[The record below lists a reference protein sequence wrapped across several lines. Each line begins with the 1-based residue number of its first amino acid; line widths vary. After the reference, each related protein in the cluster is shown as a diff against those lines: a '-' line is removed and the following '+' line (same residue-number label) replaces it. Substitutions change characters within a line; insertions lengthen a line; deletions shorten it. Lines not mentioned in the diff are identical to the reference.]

1 MNTYNVIT
9 LFPNL
14 IEEWKNIGIVRQA
27 IKNQLVN
34 IETTN
39 LREFGIGEYKQVDDA
54 PYGGGPGMVLMPEP
68 LDNAINSSNSE
79 VNVFL
84 TPSGEQLDET
94 LLTKLLSFKSINLI
108 AGRYEG
114 FDQRILDI
122 HADYKVSIGHTV
134 ISGGEVPAMYLLEAL
149 IRRIPGVLGN
159 PDSLSKSQLDEIKNN
174 KSINYL
180 GHIDISKEL
189 HNYDVNLVMSKYEG
203 SSRILLESLYIG
215 LICISNNIPGTTV
228 LSSKFSN
235 SFFVNDNNIQEFKR
249 NLNEIINNDAFLDST
264 QNEYFG
270 NGADYN
276 RKLINENYTS
286 IKIAA
291 AYNKIYQYLR
301 GEIESYRSEFV

>member
-34 IETTN
+34 IQTTN

-94 LLTKLLSFKSINLI
+94 LLIKLLSFKSINLI

-114 FDQRILDI
+114 FDQRIIDMHSDFEI
-122 HADYKVSIGHTV
+122 SVGKAVV
-134 ISGGEVPAMYLLEAL
+134 SGGEVPAMFLMETL

-159 PDSLSKSQLDEIKNN
+159 S
-174 KSINYL
+174 
-180 GHIDISKEL
+180 
-189 HNYDVNLVMSKYEG
+189 
-203 SSRILLESLYIG
+203 ESLVSESFTKGKYDFPVYTRPEVYKEN
-215 LICISNNIPGTTV
+215 SVPEV
-228 LSSKFSN
+228 LLS
-235 SFFVNDNNIQEFKR
+235 
-249 NLNEIINNDAFLDST
+249 
-264 QNEYFG
+264 G
-270 NGADYN
+270 NH
-276 RKLINENYTS
+276 K
-286 IKIAA
+286 
-291 AYNKIYQYLR
+291 
-301 GEIESYRSEFV
+301 EIENWKKSKLKDI

>member
-34 IETTN
+34 IQTTN

-68 LDNAINSSNSE
+68 LDNAINSSNAE

-94 LLTKLLSFKSINLI
+94 LLIKLLSFNSINLI

-122 HADYKVSIGHTV
+122 HADYKISVGHAV
-134 ISGGEVPAMYLLEAL
+134 ISGGEIPAMYILEAL

-159 PDSLSKSQLDEIKNN
+159 PDSLKFETFTDNKYDFPVYTRPETFNNLSVPEVLLSGNHKDIEEWKKNN
-174 KSINYL
+174 LK
-180 GHIDISKEL
+180 DI
-189 HNYDVNLVMSKYEG
+189 
-203 SSRILLESLYIG
+203 
-215 LICISNNIPGTTV
+215 
-228 LSSKFSN
+228 
-235 SFFVNDNNIQEFKR
+235 
-249 NLNEIINNDAFLDST
+249 
-264 QNEYFG
+264 
-270 NGADYN
+270 
-276 RKLINENYTS
+276 
-286 IKIAA
+286 
-291 AYNKIYQYLR
+291 
-301 GEIESYRSEFV
+301 

>member
-34 IETTN
+34 IQTTN

-68 LDNAINSSNSE
+68 LDNAINSSNAE

-94 LLTKLLSFKSINLI
+94 LLIKLLSFKSINLI

-114 FDQRILDI
+114 FDQRILDM

-134 ISGGEVPAMYLLEAL
+134 ISGGEVPAMYMLEAL

-159 PDSLSKSQLDEIKNN
+159 PDSLKFETFTNNKYDFPVYTRPETFNDLSVPKVLLSGNHKDIEEWKKNN
-174 KSINYL
+174 LK
-180 GHIDISKEL
+180 DI
-189 HNYDVNLVMSKYEG
+189 
-203 SSRILLESLYIG
+203 
-215 LICISNNIPGTTV
+215 
-228 LSSKFSN
+228 
-235 SFFVNDNNIQEFKR
+235 
-249 NLNEIINNDAFLDST
+249 
-264 QNEYFG
+264 
-270 NGADYN
+270 
-276 RKLINENYTS
+276 
-286 IKIAA
+286 
-291 AYNKIYQYLR
+291 
-301 GEIESYRSEFV
+301 

>member
-34 IETTN
+34 IQTTN

-79 VNVFL
+79 INVFL

-94 LLTKLLSFKSINLI
+94 LLIKLLSFNSINLI

-122 HADYKVSIGHTV
+122 HADYKISVGHAV
-134 ISGGEVPAMYLLEAL
+134 ISGGEIPAMYILEAL

-159 PDSLSKSQLDEIKNN
+159 PDSLKFETFTNNKYDFPVYTRPETFNDLSVPEVLLSGNHKDIEEWKKNN
-174 KSINYL
+174 LK
-180 GHIDISKEL
+180 DI
-189 HNYDVNLVMSKYEG
+189 
-203 SSRILLESLYIG
+203 
-215 LICISNNIPGTTV
+215 
-228 LSSKFSN
+228 
-235 SFFVNDNNIQEFKR
+235 
-249 NLNEIINNDAFLDST
+249 
-264 QNEYFG
+264 
-270 NGADYN
+270 
-276 RKLINENYTS
+276 
-286 IKIAA
+286 
-291 AYNKIYQYLR
+291 
-301 GEIESYRSEFV
+301 

>member
-34 IETTN
+34 IQTTN

-68 LDNAINSSNSE
+68 LDNAINSSNAE

-94 LLTKLLSFKSINLI
+94 LLIKLLSFNSINLI

-122 HADYKVSIGHTV
+122 HADYKISVGHAV
-134 ISGGEVPAMYLLEAL
+134 ISGGEVPAMYILEAL

-159 PDSLSKSQLDEIKNN
+159 PDSLKFETFTNNKYDFPVYTRPETFNNLSVPEVLLSGNHKDIQEWKKNN
-174 KSINYL
+174 LK
-180 GHIDISKEL
+180 DI
-189 HNYDVNLVMSKYEG
+189 
-203 SSRILLESLYIG
+203 
-215 LICISNNIPGTTV
+215 
-228 LSSKFSN
+228 
-235 SFFVNDNNIQEFKR
+235 
-249 NLNEIINNDAFLDST
+249 
-264 QNEYFG
+264 
-270 NGADYN
+270 
-276 RKLINENYTS
+276 
-286 IKIAA
+286 
-291 AYNKIYQYLR
+291 
-301 GEIESYRSEFV
+301 

>member
-34 IETTN
+34 IQTTN
-39 LREFGIGEYKQVDDA
+39 LRNFGIGEYKQVDDA

-94 LLTKLLSFKSINLI
+94 LLIKLLSFNSINLI

-122 HADYKVSIGHTV
+122 HADYKISVGHAV
-134 ISGGEVPAMYLLEAL
+134 ISGGEIPAMYILEAL

-159 PDSLSKSQLDEIKNN
+159 PDSLKFETFTDNKYDFPVYTRPETFNDLSVPEVLLSGNHKDIEEWKKNN
-174 KSINYL
+174 LK
-180 GHIDISKEL
+180 DI
-189 HNYDVNLVMSKYEG
+189 
-203 SSRILLESLYIG
+203 
-215 LICISNNIPGTTV
+215 
-228 LSSKFSN
+228 
-235 SFFVNDNNIQEFKR
+235 
-249 NLNEIINNDAFLDST
+249 
-264 QNEYFG
+264 
-270 NGADYN
+270 
-276 RKLINENYTS
+276 
-286 IKIAA
+286 
-291 AYNKIYQYLR
+291 
-301 GEIESYRSEFV
+301 

>member
-34 IETTN
+34 IQTTN
-39 LREFGIGEYKQVDDA
+39 LRDFGIGEYKQVDDA

-68 LDNAINSSNSE
+68 LDNAINSSNAE

-94 LLTKLLSFKSINLI
+94 LLIKLLSFKSINLI

-122 HADYKVSIGHTV
+122 HADYKVSIGHIV
-134 ISGGEVPAMYLLEAL
+134 ISGGEVPAMYMLEAL

-159 PDSLSKSQLDEIKNN
+159 PDSLKFETFTDNKFDFPVYTRPETFNDLSVPEVLLSGNHKDIEEWKKNN
-174 KSINYL
+174 LK
-180 GHIDISKEL
+180 DI
-189 HNYDVNLVMSKYEG
+189 
-203 SSRILLESLYIG
+203 
-215 LICISNNIPGTTV
+215 
-228 LSSKFSN
+228 
-235 SFFVNDNNIQEFKR
+235 
-249 NLNEIINNDAFLDST
+249 
-264 QNEYFG
+264 
-270 NGADYN
+270 
-276 RKLINENYTS
+276 
-286 IKIAA
+286 
-291 AYNKIYQYLR
+291 
-301 GEIESYRSEFV
+301 

>member
-34 IETTN
+34 VHTTN
-39 LREFGIGEYKQVDDA
+39 LREFGIGDYKQIDDA

-84 TPSGEQLDET
+84 TPSGEQLEET
-94 LLTKLLSFKSINLI
+94 LLIKLLSFNSINLI

-122 HADYKVSIGHTV
+122 HADYKISIGHSV

-159 PDSLSKSQLDEIKNN
+159 SESLKYETFNNNKYDFPVYTRPETFNDLSVPEVLLSGNHKDIEEWKKNN
-174 KSINYL
+174 LK
-180 GHIDISKEL
+180 DI
-189 HNYDVNLVMSKYEG
+189 
-203 SSRILLESLYIG
+203 
-215 LICISNNIPGTTV
+215 
-228 LSSKFSN
+228 
-235 SFFVNDNNIQEFKR
+235 
-249 NLNEIINNDAFLDST
+249 
-264 QNEYFG
+264 
-270 NGADYN
+270 
-276 RKLINENYTS
+276 
-286 IKIAA
+286 
-291 AYNKIYQYLR
+291 
-301 GEIESYRSEFV
+301 

>member
-34 IETTN
+34 IQTTN

-94 LLTKLLSFKSINLI
+94 LLIKLLSFKSINLI

-114 FDQRILDI
+114 FDQRILDM

-134 ISGGEVPAMYLLEAL
+134 ISGGEVPAMYMLCLL
-149 IRRIPGVLGN
+149 
-159 PDSLSKSQLDEIKNN
+159 
-174 KSINYL
+174 
-180 GHIDISKEL
+180 
-189 HNYDVNLVMSKYEG
+189 
-203 SSRILLESLYIG
+203 
-215 LICISNNIPGTTV
+215 
-228 LSSKFSN
+228 
-235 SFFVNDNNIQEFKR
+235 
-249 NLNEIINNDAFLDST
+249 
-264 QNEYFG
+264 
-270 NGADYN
+270 
-276 RKLINENYTS
+276 YTS
-286 IKIAA
+286 PSPRDLVISRMPSSA
-291 AYNKIYQYLR
+291 
-301 GEIESYRSEFV
+301 

>member
-14 IEEWKNIGIVRQA
+14 IEEWKNIGIVNQA

-34 IETTN
+34 IQTTN

-79 VNVFL
+79 INVFL

-94 LLTKLLSFKSINLI
+94 LLIKLLSFNSINLI

-122 HADYKVSIGHTV
+122 HADYKISVGHAV
-134 ISGGEVPAMYLLEAL
+134 ISGGEIPAMYILEAL

-159 PDSLSKSQLDEIKNN
+159 PDSLKFETFTDNKYDFPVYTRPETFNDLSVPEVLLSGNHKDIEEWKKNN
-174 KSINYL
+174 LK
-180 GHIDISKEL
+180 DI
-189 HNYDVNLVMSKYEG
+189 
-203 SSRILLESLYIG
+203 
-215 LICISNNIPGTTV
+215 
-228 LSSKFSN
+228 
-235 SFFVNDNNIQEFKR
+235 
-249 NLNEIINNDAFLDST
+249 
-264 QNEYFG
+264 
-270 NGADYN
+270 
-276 RKLINENYTS
+276 
-286 IKIAA
+286 
-291 AYNKIYQYLR
+291 
-301 GEIESYRSEFV
+301 

>member
-1 MNTYNVIT
+1 MNIYNVIT

-14 IEEWKNIGIVRQA
+14 IEEWKNVGIVRQA

-34 IETTN
+34 IQTTN
-39 LREFGIGEYKQVDDA
+39 LRDFGIGEYKQVDDA

-94 LLTKLLSFKSINLI
+94 LLIKLLSFNSINLI

-122 HADYKVSIGHTV
+122 HADYKISIGHAV

-159 PDSLSKSQLDEIKNN
+159 SESL
-174 KSINYL
+174 
-180 GHIDISKEL
+180 
-189 HNYDVNLVMSKYEG
+189 KYETF
-203 SSRILLESLYIG
+203 
-215 LICISNNIPGTTV
+215 NN
-228 LSSKFSN
+228 
-235 SFFVNDNNIQEFKR
+235 NNCCK
-249 NLNEIINNDAFLDST
+249 
-264 QNEYFG
+264 
-270 NGADYN
+270 
-276 RKLINENYTS
+276 
-286 IKIAA
+286 
-291 AYNKIYQYLR
+291 
-301 GEIESYRSEFV
+301 